1 MARVCRWIEVAYRTY
16 RMTGPGMTGPADTL
30 VGPYR
35 CANRP
40 RKPPRMTTRHHLIA
54 ADTGGQP
61 PAPEQRRFNQLL
73 ARIEKA
79 RASLEAWDEQGP
91 LFARGHSERVAPLQ
105 AELRRQQATL
115 VRRLDAL
122 LGDRSAKWTKGDRRR
137 IRRDLCDLIAG
148 LLGSAD
154 DEPLVAEM
162 KALFVRHAG
171 HDYDTENRE
180 AMAAMKEMLEAV
192 SGLDLGEEEFADEE
206 ALLHAASRRFAE
218 SQEQKVEQRASR
230 KPNTAQRR
238 RERERAE
245 ASRSLREV
253 YRKLAAALHP
263 DRADGEVDR
272 VRRNELMQR
281 ANRAY
286 GANDLLALLALQ
298 LEIEQVDAAHLAR
311 ATAERVRQYNLLLGD
326 QLREIH
332 AEIDARRFALCIDC
346 GLDPDHPPRLEQ
358 LGSVLEG
365 LVRECRAGLVQAQ
378 RDLAQLD
385 DPVTAKLFL
394 RRRWREVDDQMPF

>member
-1 MARVCRWIEVAYRTY
+1 
-16 RMTGPGMTGPADTL
+16 
-30 VGPYR
+30 
-35 CANRP
+35 
-40 RKPPRMTTRHHLIA
+40 
-54 ADTGGQP
+54 
-61 PAPEQRRFNQLL
+61 
-73 ARIEKA
+73 
-79 RASLEAWDEQGP
+79 
-91 LFARGHSERVAPLQ
+91 
-105 AELRRQQATL
+105 
-115 VRRLDAL
+115 
-122 LGDRSAKWTKGDRRR
+122 
-137 IRRDLCDLIAG
+137 
-148 LLGSAD
+148 
-154 DEPLVAEM
+154 
-162 KALFVRHAG
+162 VRHAG

-180 AMAAMKEMLEAV
+180 AIAAMKEMLETV
-192 SGLDLGEEEFADEE
+192 SGLDLGAEEFADED
-206 ALLHAASRRFAE
+206 ALLHEASRRFAE
-218 SQEQKVEQRASR
+218 SEEQKVEQRASR

-238 RERERAE
+238 QERERAE

-286 GANDLLALLALQ
+286 GANDLLALQ